1 MIEES
6 LYKTAFL
13 GRDGFR
19 WWIGQIPPIESQK
32 GQANGE
38 GWGNRIKVRI
48 LGYHPYST
56 AELPNDDLPW
66 AQILMSPSTGSGAA
80 NYATNHKLR
89 PGDVVF
95 GFFLD
100 GDNGQ
105 LPVITGIFGRTDQV
119 PSSTFLSPFVPY
131 TGYTERIPAPDKTLH
146 PSEAAEDK
154 KNAQKSPRD
163 VPPDVAQQINSASE
177 YKDELYYFSGVGKK
191 IVVGNSSTDTLSKG
205 IGAEVGNLLQKV
217 NDVTNKVLNVAA
229 EISRTVDKVVG
240 IANGFVSQCIN
251 SLYTQMIPLLQQGL
265 DILYKTVYAQVL
277 AATQSVPAAHAAG
290 VAAQTAMVGPVK
302 TLQGYIPK
310 AFGTVV
316 NSLFSM
322 VEGMV
327 SDVVKNA
334 KKFRS
339 CVEEQFTGS
348 LLNGII
354 GKIESVLSSPLQGVS
369 KILSAAFSVGDLL
382 RSGVSAIRAVNG
394 LFNAFQHKNKS
405 VGHAEEWTIGM
416 GINDGGNDKSKFEGI
431 LGAMN
436 TANAVAKSVGD
447 LTQSVSSGIGAVNS
461 AVQSVSSGVSDI
473 KSGFDIFSSST
484 KSEKSKCFTGPKKK
498 GGGGGSGGGGCSGPK
513 VKIFG
518 GSGKGASAEVIM
530 GSFNKKSG
538 ETTGGI
544 IGIKV
549 KKKGK
554 NYKHPPFVEIVDDCE
569 QGYGAV
575 ARSVINEK
583 GEVIAIYI
591 VSEGE
596 NYPVGNI
603 DININKTISETI
615 PENIPTYVSG
625 VIVVD
630 PGYNYSPSDTAH
642 DDFGNQYTIT
652 TDDDGSIVSVNITV
666 PEVENTSSLPNNVW
680 NSQIT
685 SSPTQ
690 TPSSQTQIPLSPTQ
704 IPLSQTQVTV
714 STTTGVE
721 EVQATGINKYI
732 IVDTLPIIT
741 IESETGLGAVVKPIL
756 EKLPIE
762 EIQKAESFV
771 RGSKYVKDCI

>member
-19 WWIGQIPPIESQK
+19 WWIGQIPPIGSQK

-66 AQILMSPSTGSGAA
+66 AQILMSPNTGSGGS
-80 NYATNHKLR
+80 NYAVNHKLR

-119 PSSTFLSPFVPY
+119 PSDKFLSPFVPY
-131 TGYTERIPAPDKTLH
+131 TAYTERIPPPDKTLH
-146 PSEAAEDK
+146 PSESLEDK
-154 KNAQKSPRD
+154 KNTQKSPRD

-302 TLQGYIPK
+302 TLQGFIPK

-354 GKIESVLSSPLQGVS
+354 GKIESVLSNPLQGVS

-498 GGGGGSGGGGCSGPK
+498 GSKGGCSGPK

-544 IGIKV
+544 IGIKL

-554 NYKHPPFVEIVDDCE
+554 KYKHPPFVEIVDDCE

-575 ARSVINEK
+575 ARSVINEN

-603 DININKTISETI
+603 DININKTTSETI

-630 PGYNYSPSDTAH
+630 PGYNYDPSDTAY

-666 PEVENTSSLPNNVW
+666 PEVDNTSSLPDDVW

-685 SSPTQ
+685 
-690 TPSSQTQIPLSPTQ
+690 PSTS
-704 IPLSQTQVTV
+704 
-714 STTTGVE
+714 VE
-721 EVQATGINKYI
+721 EVQPTGINKYI

-741 IESETGLGAVVKPIL
+741 IESETGLGAVLKPIL

>member
-32 GQANGE
+32 GQANGA
-38 GWGNRIKVRI
+38 GWGNRVKVRI

-66 AQILMSPSTGSGAA
+66 AQILMSPNTGSGAA

-131 TGYTERIPAPDKTLH
+131 TGYTERIPQPDKTLH

-163 VPPDVAQQINSASE
+163 VPPDVAQQINIASE

-191 IVVGNSSTDTLSKG
+191 IVVGNTSTDTLSKG

-251 SLYTQMIPLLQQGL
+251 SLYTQMIPLLQEGL

-302 TLQGYIPK
+302 TLQGFIPK

-354 GKIESVLSSPLQGVS
+354 GKIESVLSGPLQGVS
-369 KILSAAFSVGDLL
+369 KILSAAFSVGDFL

-416 GINDGGNDKSKFEGI
+416 GINDGGNDASKFEGI

-436 TANAVAKSVGD
+436 TANAIAKSVGD

-461 AVQSVSSGVSDI
+461 AVNTVSSGVSDI
-473 KSGFDIFSSST
+473 KSGFDIFSSNT

-498 GGGGGSGGGGCSGPK
+498 GGGAGGGGGCSGPK

-530 GSFNKKSG
+530 GSFNKKSD

-575 ARSVINEK
+575 ARSVINDK

-603 DININKTISETI
+603 NINISETISETD
-615 PENIPTYVSG
+615 PENIPTYVSE

-630 PGYNYSPSDTAH
+630 PGYNYSPTDTAY

-652 TDDDGSIVSVNITV
+652 TDDDGSIVSVNITA
-666 PEVENTSSLPNNVW
+666 PEVENTSSLPDTVW
-680 NSQIT
+680 ESQIT
-685 SSPTQ
+685 PSPSPT
-690 TPSSQTQIPLSPTQ
+690 TPSI
-704 IPLSQTQVTV
+704 I
-714 STTTGVE
+714 TGVE
-721 EVQATGINKYI
+721 EVQPTGINKYI

-741 IESETGLGAVVKPIL
+741 IESETGLGAVLKPIL

>member
-19 WWIGQIPPIESQK
+19 WWIGQIPPIGSQK

-38 GWGNRIKVRI
+38 GWGNRVKVRI

-66 AQILMSPSTGSGAA
+66 AQILMSPNTGSGAA

-131 TGYTERIPAPDKTLH
+131 TGYTERVPQPDKTLH

-191 IVVGNSSTDTLSKG
+191 LVVGNSSTDTLSKG

-277 AATQSVPAAHAAG
+277 AATQSVPVAHAAG

-302 TLQGYIPK
+302 TLQGFIPK

-354 GKIESVLSSPLQGVS
+354 GKIESVLSGPLQGVS

-416 GINDGGNDKSKFEGI
+416 GINDGGNDKSKFESI

-498 GGGGGSGGGGCSGPK
+498 SGGGGSGGCSGPK

-603 DININKTISETI
+603 DININKTTSETI

-630 PGYNYSPSDTAH
+630 PGYNYNPSDIAY

-652 TDDDGSIVSVNITV
+652 TDDDGSIVSINITV
-666 PEVENTSSLPNNVW
+666 PEVENTSSLPNDVW

-685 SSPTQ
+685 PSPSPTP
-690 TPSSQTQIPLSPTQ
+690 PSVI
-704 IPLSQTQVTV
+704 
-714 STTTGVE
+714 TGVE